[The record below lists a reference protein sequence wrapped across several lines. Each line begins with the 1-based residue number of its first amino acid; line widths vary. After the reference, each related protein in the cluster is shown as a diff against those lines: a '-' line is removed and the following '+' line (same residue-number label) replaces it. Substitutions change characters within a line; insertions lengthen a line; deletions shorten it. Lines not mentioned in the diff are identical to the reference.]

1 MVHTYHSTAGSLGGI
16 SGGKRPSVSSSTIRS
31 HGEPRNEKINSTHEV
46 PGALRSL
53 LAMTHPPLLSDHNGP
68 VHLYVPLLWQCTSA
82 SNLLSQTSEG
92 TEGLNAR
99 SKPRRTL
106 STLPESE
113 LISCNNGFVT
123 LCPYS
128 FCQHMSCDAFGDI
141 VFCHISLCGR
151 RHNAF
156 NNQSQLHSRQLE
168 GSSEGPLSSQT
179 KGLNS
184 PT

>member
-1 MVHTYHSTAGSLGGI
+1 MVHTQHSTAGSLGGI
-16 SGGKRPSVSSSTIRS
+16 SGEKRPSVSSSTIGS
-31 HGEPRNEKINSTHEV
+31 HGKPRNEKINSTREV
-46 PGALRSL
+46 SGALRSL
-53 LAMTHPPLLSDHNGP
+53 PAVTHPPLLSDHNRP
-68 VHLYVPLLWQCTSA
+68 VHLYAPLLWQCTWA
-82 SNLLSQTSEG
+82 SNLFSQTTEG
-92 TEGLNAR
+92 TERLNAR

-113 LISCNNGFVT
+113 LIRCNNGFVT
-123 LCPYS
+123 LCPYN
-128 FCQHMSCDAFGDI
+128 FYQHMSCDTFGDI
-141 VFCHISLCGR
+141 VFCHISLWGR

-168 GSSEGPLSSQT
+168 GFSEGPLSSQT